1 MTPPSD
7 PIRSGDTQPAI
18 SRPGR
23 LAFALA
29 LALGAAGC
37 ATTDVV
43 EETKSAPPL
52 LVSSETLATA
62 ERAIDQGRYDDARL
76 VLERVLLAE
85 PDNARAQLALAEIHL
100 AHNGLEAAIRGFEA
114 LTDRAEVAGRAHQ
127 GIGIALL
134 LQSRDDEAVKTL
146 EQAVA
151 LDPNLWRAWNALG
164 SYHDR
169 NRAWADAGRS
179 YDKAL
184 AVKPDSAILY
194 NNRGFSNLLQH
205 RFDSAISDF
214 TVALRFDPDLTPAR
228 ENLRLALAWTGQYQ
242 QALFGVPQAE
252 IGGAFNN
259 IGFVALLRGDFDAA
273 ESYLLRSMEADP
285 TFNRVANKNLE
296 YLKNLRLIKA
306 AAVAGET

>member
-7 PIRSGDTQPAI
+7 SILLDGA
-18 SRPGR
+18 RPTFYRAGR
-23 LAFALA
+23 LALVFA

-37 ATTDVV
+37 ATTDVAEQV
-43 EETKSAPPL
+43 KSAPPST
-52 LVSSETLATA
+52 VSPETLATA

-85 PDNARAQLALAEIHL
+85 PDNARAQLAIAEIQL
-100 AHNGLEAAIRGFEA
+100 AHNSQEAAVRGFEA
-114 LTDRAEVAGRAHQ
+114 LTGRAEVAGRAHQ
-127 GIGIALL
+127 GIGIARL
-134 LQSRDDEAVKTL
+134 LQGRDGEAIKAL

-169 NRAWADAGRS
+169 NRAWAAAGQS
-179 YDKAL
+179 YDRAL

-205 RFDSAISDF
+205 RFETAISDF
-214 TVALRFDPDLTPAR
+214 TTALRFDPNLTPAR
-228 ENLRLALAWTGQYQ
+228 KNLRLALAWTGQYQ

-285 TFNRVANKNLE
+285 SFNRIANKNLE

-306 AAVAGET
+306 AAVAGQS